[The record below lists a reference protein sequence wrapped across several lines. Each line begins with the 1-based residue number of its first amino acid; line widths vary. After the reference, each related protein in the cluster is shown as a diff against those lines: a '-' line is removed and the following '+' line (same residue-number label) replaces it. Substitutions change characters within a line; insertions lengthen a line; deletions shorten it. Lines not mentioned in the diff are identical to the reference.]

1 MTKNA
6 IRLGSLFGIP
16 VRVHISW
23 FLIFVLV
30 TWSLAGAYFP
40 QRYPHWSSG
49 LYWGVGLAT
58 SLLFFV
64 SVLLHELAH
73 SLVARWIGIPV
84 RHITLFIFGGVAQ
97 IAREPGS
104 PGAEFFMSIVGPLT
118 SLALAG
124 LFGVGWLLSRGAN
137 EVLAALTFYLTGINA
152 GLAFFNIL
160 PGFPLDGGRVLRSL
174 LWAWHGD
181 FRQATRIVS
190 LAGQGLAYLFILTGI
205 WQIFKGNWSGG
216 LWIAFIGWFLDNA
229 AQTSYRQVALRSL
242 LDGHTVREVMTREC
256 YPLPP
261 EITLEKVINEYL
273 LGTGRRCFPVVDQ
286 GHLRGLMT
294 LHNIKRI
301 PREHWPVTTVEVA
314 MTPLAELRA
323 IGPDVELWSAL
334 QEMTEEGVNQLPV
347 VEEGQLLGMLGR
359 DNILTFLRTKA
370 ELGL

>member
-1 MTKNA
+1 MEA
-6 IRLGSLFGIP
+6 SLRLGRLFGIP
-16 VRVHISW
+16 LELSYTW
-23 FLIFVLV
+23 FFVFAMV
-30 TWSLAGAYFP
+30 TLSLAMYYFP
-40 QRYPHWSSG
+40 THYPLWSPAT
-49 LYWGVGLAT
+49 YWLVGLAT
-58 SLLFFV
+58 SVLFFA
-64 SVLLHELAH
+64 SVVAHELAH
-73 SLVARWIGIPV
+73 SLVARASGIPV
-84 RHITLFIFGGVAQ
+84 RSITLFIFGGVAS
-97 IAREPGS
+97 IAREARKP
-104 PGAEFFMSIVGPLT
+104 ADELVMALVGPLMSVALAAFFGALWLLT
-118 SLALAG
+118 RGISQPLAALARYLGWINLSLAL
-124 LFGVGWLLSRGAN
+124 
-137 EVLAALTFYLTGINA
+137 
-152 GLAFFNIL
+152 FNLI